1 MAGFSKQGRR
11 HERGAYLAMLVPT
24 FALLALFFYWPAW
37 TALYHS
43 FFDWDGESAW
53 FVGLQNFTDL
63 LEDPVM
69 CGSLVNLA
77 IYVFLTLAATLAMPC
92 LAAELIFGLRSRRNR
107 RFFQFAFLLPT
118 LVPGIVVML
127 LWEFMYDPNSGL
139 LNAALG
145 WIGYG
150 EHAQLWLGSPRT
162 ALYCLVGIGFPWVS
176 GISVLIILSG
186 LNTIPISVLEHA
198 RLEGVGNFRR
208 AVEIDYAFL
217 IGQIRL
223 LAITGCIGLMQ
234 AFGLQLVLTQGGPGT
249 STMVPGYHMY
259 LNAFSYDRLGYA
271 SALGLGIA
279 LIILLFT
286 LLGFRVLRTEA
297 M

>member
-1 MAGFSKQGRR
+1 MAGHPKQEGR
-11 HERGAYLAMLVPT
+11 HERGAYLLMLAPT
-24 FALLALFFYWPAW
+24 FVCLALFFYWPAW
-37 TALYHS
+37 TAFYHS

-69 CGSLVNLA
+69 RGSLINLA
-77 IYVFLTLAATLAMPC
+77 VYVTLTLTVTLAMPC
-92 LAAELIFGLRSRRNR
+92 LAAELIFGLRTRRNR
-107 RFFQFAFLLPT
+107 SFFQFAFLLPA
-118 LVPGIVVML
+118 LVPGIVIML

-145 WIGYG
+145 WLGYG
-150 EHAQLWLGSPRT
+150 EPMQLWLGSPRT

-176 GISVLIILSG
+176 GISVLIVLSG
-186 LNTIPISVLEHA
+186 LNTIPVSVLEHA
-198 RLEGVGNFRR
+198 RLEGVGSLRR
-208 AVEIDYAFL
+208 AVEIDFAFL

-259 LNAFSYDRLGYA
+259 LNAFTYDRLGYA
-271 SALGLGIA
+271 SALGISIA
-279 LIILLFT
+279 VIILLLT
-286 LLGFRVLRTEA
+286 VIGFRVLRTEE